1 MTDLPAR
8 ETQRSIAEPFSKPEL
23 VSDDGDVRRSS
34 EFSSATVAVA
44 VLDALPEIVHVFD
57 AEWRWVH
64 FNRTA
69 AEWFLS
75 VGMDPSSLLGR
86 RAWDFFPSSEGYEAA
101 TTAVNEGREVIYS
114 SRREEIE
121 YETRI
126 IPYAGG
132 AVSFTRDVTARLRE
146 ERRRLFVAETGAAI
160 AGELPLVA
168 MLQRLVGM
176 TAETI
181 ADYAVAYIVRGRQ
194 LERVAVAHAHAEALP
209 LLHALQSMP
218 PLEIDDKAVGPIFQ
232 GGEAI
237 LTSPVDHERFAKSP
251 EHSELL
257 RRIATLSAI
266 TAPLIVNGAPAG
278 LLSIATCE
286 GGRPSLVPA
295 DVHAVVEVA
304 RRVGLAIAVEQ
315 ARHSAQVATA
325 RLEGVNAELK
335 LAIDELRSRT
345 TEAEE
350 AREAAESANRAKS
363 TFLGVMSHEL
373 RTPLN
378 AILGFS
384 ELLSDQIGGKL
395 SETQLNQVRRI
406 RASADHL
413 LLLINDV
420 LAVSRLD
427 ARMETV
433 DVAPV
438 DLAEIVRAAIAWVE
452 PAANAKGLSIDFLK
466 SSGPVI
472 VASDERKLR
481 QIALNLLSN
490 AVKFTGDG
498 RVSVALRPDGANV
511 VLEVC
516 DTGRGIAAQHL
527 EEVFQPF
534 FQVQQG
540 HTRDNGGAG
549 LGLSVSRE
557 LARLLGGDLTVESEL
572 GIGSR
577 FVLRAPVRVAAAG
590 HAARRLDEEG
600 GQAGV

>member
-1 MTDLPAR
+1 VIFPPVRPQPST
-8 ETQRSIAEPFSKPEL
+8 AEPFSRPVL
-23 VSDDGDVRRSS
+23 VNDDGELRLSS
-34 EFSSATVAVA
+34 AFSSATAAVA

-57 AEWRWVH
+57 TEWRWVH

-69 AEWFLS
+69 VEWLLS
-75 VGMDPSSLLGR
+75 IGMNPSSLLGR
-86 RAWDFFPSSEGYEAA
+86 RAWDFFPNSEGYEAA
-101 TTAVNEGREVIYS
+101 TSAVNEGREVIYS
-114 SRREEIE
+114 STHQEIE

-132 AVSFTRDVTARLRE
+132 AVSFTRDVTARRRE
-146 ERRRLFVAETGAAI
+146 ERRRLFIANTGAAI
-160 AGELPLVA
+160 AGELTPVA
-168 MLQRLVGM
+168 MLERLVGT
-176 TAETI
+176 TAGTI
-181 ADYAVAYIVRGRQ
+181 ADYAVAYILRGKQ
-194 LERVAVAHAHAEALP
+194 LERVAVAHAEAQALP

-218 PLEIDDKAVGPIFQ
+218 PLEIDDPAVAPIFER
-232 GGEAI
+232 GEAI
-237 LTSPVDHERFAKSP
+237 LTSPVDAERFAKDAD
-251 EHSELL
+251 HIELL
-257 RRIATLSAI
+257 RRIATRSAI
-266 TAPLIVNGAPAG
+266 TAPLIVNGTPVG
-278 LLSIATCE
+278 LLSVATCE
-286 GGRPSLVPA
+286 GGRPPLVPA
-295 DVHAVVEVA
+295 DVQAVVEVA
-304 RRVGLAIAVEQ
+304 RRVGLAMAIEQ
-315 ARHSAQVATA
+315 ARLSAQVATA

-335 LAIDELRSRT
+335 RAVDELQSRT

-452 PAANAKGLSIDFLK
+452 PAATAKGLAIDFEK
-466 SSGPVI
+466 SPRPVI
-472 VASDERKLR
+472 AASDERKLR

-490 AVKFTGDG
+490 AVKFTGEG
-498 RVSVALRPDGANV
+498 HVSVVLRLDGADV
-511 VLEVC
+511 VLEVS
-516 DTGRGIAAQHL
+516 DTGRGIAAEHL

-572 GIGSR
+572 GTGSR
-577 FVLRAPVRVAAAG
+577 FVLRVPVRVPASGRAAP
-590 HAARRLDEEG
+590 R
-600 GQAGV
+600 